1 MGWILIFYMA
11 GYSVGGPATARFND
25 KLACD
30 YAREQIAKSYQ
41 ARVGNFPGICV
52 PESSLDIP
60 KKD

>member
-11 GYSVGGPATARFND
+11 GYNGGGPATARFND

-30 YAREQIAKSYQ
+30 YAREQLHIKYSN
-41 ARVGNFPGICV
+41 RVGNQPGICV
-52 PESSLDIP
+52 PEGSLNIP